1 MIDRVSELHGLLS
14 PIRDHSLKA
23 GGFGAEDD
31 CDLESTVRPGF
42 TPHEPAPSR
51 TPGGLVSVLLE
62 QPASLVAYRPNKPTA
77 MVVVAD
83 PRVRSTVTRHLWALG
98 VRDVIEA
105 SSIAEARPRIGNPRD
120 ICVADVH
127 LPDGSG
133 LTLLSETRAAGWPN
147 GLALSAADDI
157 GAVRNALAGGVK
169 GYVVTGTR
177 TNVGLPTRP
186 GAAPI
191 GAAAARLHRRRP
203 GAPSHPGG
211 YRELSGREVEVLRLV
226 AEGQSNKAIGVS
238 MGLSALTVKSHL
250 ARIAR
255 KLGTGDRAGMVAVAL
270 RTGIIH

>member
-1 MIDRVSELHGLLS
+1 M
-14 PIRDHSLKA
+14 
-23 GGFGAEDD
+23 
-31 CDLESTVRPGF
+31 
-42 TPHEPAPSR
+42 
-51 TPGGLVSVLLE
+51 SVLLE
-62 QPASLVAYRPNKPTA
+62 HPANLVAYRPTKPTA

-83 PRVRSTVTRHLWALG
+83 PRVRNTVTRHLWALG

-105 SSIAEARPRIGNPRD
+105 SSIAEARPRVSTPRD

-133 LTLLSETRAAGWPN
+133 LTILAETRAAGWPN

-157 GAVRNALAGGVK
+157 GAVRSALAGGVK

-177 TNVGLPTRP
+177 GSIGMPGRP
-186 GAAPI
+186 GMPL
-191 GAAAARLHRRRP
+191 GAAGMAGRMRRP
-203 GAPSHPGG
+203 GMPGTPGAPAAPGTPG
-211 YRELSGREVEVLRLV
+211 AQPTTYRELSGREVEVLRLV
-226 AEGQSNKAIGVS
+226 AEGQSNKAIGVA

>member
-1 MIDRVSELHGLLS
+1 
-14 PIRDHSLKA
+14 
-23 GGFGAEDD
+23 
-31 CDLESTVRPGF
+31 
-42 TPHEPAPSR
+42 
-51 TPGGLVSVLLE
+51 VSVLLE
-62 QPASLVAYRPNKPTA
+62 HPANLVAYRPTKPTA

-105 SSIAEARPRIGNPRD
+105 SSLAEARPRVGTPRD

-133 LTLLSETRAAGWPN
+133 LAILAETRAAGWPN

-157 GAVRNALAGGVK
+157 GAVRSALAGGVK

-177 TNVGLPTRP
+177 VTAGMQRP
-186 GAAPI
+186 GLNGINPMS
-191 GAAAARLHRRRP
+191 GRPMGGQLRRP
-203 GAPSHPGG
+203 GAPGAPGAPGG
-211 YRELSGREVEVLRLV
+211 APGTPGTPHPPAYRELSGREVEVLRLV
-226 AEGQSNKAIGVS
+226 AEGQSNKAIGVA

>member
-1 MIDRVSELHGLLS
+1 
-14 PIRDHSLKA
+14 
-23 GGFGAEDD
+23 
-31 CDLESTVRPGF
+31 
-42 TPHEPAPSR
+42 
-51 TPGGLVSVLLE
+51 
-62 QPASLVAYRPNKPTA
+62 

-98 VRDVIEA
+98 TRDVIEA
-105 SSIAEARPRIGNPRD
+105 SSVAEARPRVGNPRD
-120 ICVADVH
+120 ICVAEVH

-133 LTLLSETRAAGWPN
+133 LSLLSETRAAGWPN

-157 GAVRNALAGGVK
+157 GAVRTALAGGVK

-177 TNVGLPTRP
+177 NTLAAGMHHRHGTAPL
-186 GAAPI
+186 GAA
-191 GAAAARLHRRRP
+191 RMHRRP
-203 GAPSHPGG
+203 GAPGNGHPGG
-211 YRELSGREVEVLRLV
+211 FRELSGREVEVLRLV

-255 KLGTGDRAGMVAVAL
+255 KLGTGDRAGMVAMAL

>member
-1 MIDRVSELHGLLS
+1 M
-14 PIRDHSLKA
+14 
-23 GGFGAEDD
+23 
-31 CDLESTVRPGF
+31 
-42 TPHEPAPSR
+42 
-51 TPGGLVSVLLE
+51 SVLLE
-62 QPASLVAYRPNKPTA
+62 HPANLVAYRPTKPTA
-77 MVVVAD
+77 MVVIAD

-105 SSIAEARPRIGNPRD
+105 SSLAEARPRVGTPRD

-133 LTLLSETRAAGWPN
+133 LAILAETRAAGWPN

-157 GAVRNALAGGVK
+157 GAVRSALASGVK

-177 TNVGLPTRP
+177 VGGNGMQQRP
-186 GAAPI
+186 GMNGMNSVNGLGGGRP
-191 GAAAARLHRRRP
+191 GMPGHLRRP
-203 GAPSHPGG
+203 GMPGAPLPQGAPGAQTG
-211 YRELSGREVEVLRLV
+211 APAQPAPQAYRELSGREVEVLRLV
-226 AEGQSNKAIGVS
+226 AEGQSNKAIGVA

>member
-1 MIDRVSELHGLLS
+1 
-14 PIRDHSLKA
+14 
-23 GGFGAEDD
+23 
-31 CDLESTVRPGF
+31 
-42 TPHEPAPSR
+42 
-51 TPGGLVSVLLE
+51 VSVLLE
-62 QPASLVAYRPNKPTA
+62 HPTSLVAYRPNKPTA

-105 SSIAEARPRIGNPRD
+105 SSIAEARPRVANPRD
-120 ICVADVH
+120 ICVAEVH

-133 LTLLSETRAAGWPN
+133 LSLLSGTRAAGWPN

-177 TNVGLPTRP
+177 NNLGGLHARP
-186 GAAPI
+186 GAAHM
-191 GAAAARLHRRRP
+191 GAAARMHRRP
-203 GAPSHPGG
+203 GGGPGGPGHPGG
-211 YRELSGREVEVLRLV
+211 QRELSGREVEVLRLV

-238 MGLSALTVKSHL
+238 MGLSALTVNSHL

>member
-1 MIDRVSELHGLLS
+1 M
-14 PIRDHSLKA
+14 
-23 GGFGAEDD
+23 
-31 CDLESTVRPGF
+31 
-42 TPHEPAPSR
+42 
-51 TPGGLVSVLLE
+51 SVLLE
-62 QPASLVAYRPNKPTA
+62 HPTSLVAYRPNKPTA

-105 SSIAEARPRIGNPRD
+105 SSIAEARPRVATPRD

-133 LTLLSETRAAGWPN
+133 LTLLAETRAAGWPN

-177 TNVGLPTRP
+177 TSVGLANRP

-191 GAAAARLHRRRP
+191 GVGATRLRRP
-203 GAPSHPGG
+203 PGATANG

>member
-1 MIDRVSELHGLLS
+1 M
-14 PIRDHSLKA
+14 
-23 GGFGAEDD
+23 
-31 CDLESTVRPGF
+31 
-42 TPHEPAPSR
+42 
-51 TPGGLVSVLLE
+51 SVLLE

-105 SSIAEARPRIGNPRD
+105 SSIAEARPRVGNPRD

-177 TNVGLPTRP
+177 TNIGLPTRP

-191 GAAAARLHRRRP
+191 GSAAARMHRRPP

-226 AEGQSNKAIGVS
+226 AK
-238 MGLSALTVKSHL
+238 GLSYRQIADRLVLSHRTVQNHVQNTL
-250 ARIAR
+250 R
-255 KLGTGDRAGMVAVAL
+255 KLQLHNRVQLVRYAIEQGLDEELG
-270 RTGIIH
+270 

>member
-1 MIDRVSELHGLLS
+1 M
-14 PIRDHSLKA
+14 
-23 GGFGAEDD
+23 
-31 CDLESTVRPGF
+31 
-42 TPHEPAPSR
+42 
-51 TPGGLVSVLLE
+51 SVLLE
-62 QPASLVAYRPNKPTA
+62 HPANVVAYRPTKPTA
-77 MVVVAD
+77 MVVIAD
-83 PRVRSTVTRHLWALG
+83 PRVRNTVTRHLWALG
-98 VRDVIEA
+98 VRDVIEV
-105 SSIAEARPRIGNPRD
+105 SSIAEARPRVSTPRD

-133 LTLLSETRAAGWPN
+133 LTILAETRAAGWPN

-157 GAVRNALAGGVK
+157 GAVRSALAGGVK

-177 TNVGLPTRP
+177 TNVAMPGRPGLPLGAAGLAGRMRRPGMPGMPGAGGAP
-186 GAAPI
+186 GAA
-191 GAAAARLHRRRP
+191 GAP
-203 GAPSHPGG
+203 GAPSPQQAA

-226 AEGQSNKAIGVS
+226 AEGQSNKAIGVA

>member
-1 MIDRVSELHGLLS
+1 M
-14 PIRDHSLKA
+14 
-23 GGFGAEDD
+23 
-31 CDLESTVRPGF
+31 
-42 TPHEPAPSR
+42 
-51 TPGGLVSVLLE
+51 SVLLE
-62 QPASLVAYRPNKPTA
+62 HPANLVAYRPTKPTA

-105 SSIAEARPRIGNPRD
+105 SSLAEARPRVGTPRD
-120 ICVADVH
+120 ICIADVH

-133 LTLLSETRAAGWPN
+133 LAILAETRAAGWPN

-157 GAVRNALAGGVK
+157 GAVRSALAGGVK

-177 TNVGLPTRP
+177 VNTGLPQRPGMAGAPGMGGRPGLPGHLRRPGMPGGAPGGTP
-186 GAAPI
+186 GAAP
-191 GAAAARLHRRRP
+191 GTP
-203 GAPSHPGG
+203 GTPPPPA

-226 AEGQSNKAIGVS
+226 AEGQSNKAIGVA

>member
-1 MIDRVSELHGLLS
+1 M
-14 PIRDHSLKA
+14 
-23 GGFGAEDD
+23 
-31 CDLESTVRPGF
+31 
-42 TPHEPAPSR
+42 
-51 TPGGLVSVLLE
+51 SVLLE
-62 QPASLVAYRPNKPTA
+62 QPTSLVAYRPSKPTA

-105 SSIAEARPRIGNPRD
+105 SSIAEARPRVGNPRD

-133 LTLLSETRAAGWPN
+133 LTLLAETRAAGWPN

-177 TNVGLPTRP
+177 TSPGTLAGRP
-186 GAAPI
+186 GLAPL
-191 GAAAARLHRRRP
+191 GATAARLQRRP
-203 GAPSHPGG
+203 PGVSGHPGG

>member
-1 MIDRVSELHGLLS
+1 
-14 PIRDHSLKA
+14 
-23 GGFGAEDD
+23 
-31 CDLESTVRPGF
+31 
-42 TPHEPAPSR
+42 
-51 TPGGLVSVLLE
+51 VSVLLE
-62 QPASLVAYRPNKPTA
+62 HPANLVAYRPTKPTA

-83 PRVRSTVTRHLWALG
+83 PRVRSTITRQLWALG

-105 SSIAEARPRIGNPRD
+105 SSLAEARPRVGTPRD

-133 LTLLSETRAAGWPN
+133 LAILAETRAAGWPN

-157 GAVRNALAGGVK
+157 GAVRSALASGVK

-177 TNVGLPTRP
+177 VNTGLQQRPGMAGAPGMNGRQLPGHLRRPGMPGAPGSAP
-186 GAAPI
+186 GAAA
-191 GAAAARLHRRRP
+191 GSP
-203 GAPSHPGG
+203 GTPPPPA

-226 AEGQSNKAIGVS
+226 AEGQSNKAIGVA

-270 RTGIIH
+270 RTAIIH

>member
-1 MIDRVSELHGLLS
+1 M
-14 PIRDHSLKA
+14 
-23 GGFGAEDD
+23 
-31 CDLESTVRPGF
+31 
-42 TPHEPAPSR
+42 
-51 TPGGLVSVLLE
+51 SVLLE

-177 TNVGLPTRP
+177 TNIGLPTRP
-186 GAAPI
+186 GAAPL
-191 GAAAARLHRRRP
+191 GA
-203 GAPSHPGG
+203 GPGG
-211 YRELSGREVEVLRLV
+211 ESD
-226 AEGQSNKAIGVS
+226 I
-238 MGLSALTVKSHL
+238 
-250 ARIAR
+250 
-255 KLGTGDRAGMVAVAL
+255 GTGAGDDIALDPAGQGVADRADVVGGGEGEPVGPARRAGLGEQGQAGAVGQVDVGDADVAGVADAG
-270 RTGIIH
+270 T

>member
-1 MIDRVSELHGLLS
+1 M
-14 PIRDHSLKA
+14 
-23 GGFGAEDD
+23 
-31 CDLESTVRPGF
+31 
-42 TPHEPAPSR
+42 
-51 TPGGLVSVLLE
+51 SVLLE
-62 QPASLVAYRPNKPTA
+62 QPTSLVAYRPNKPTA

-105 SSIAEARPRIGNPRD
+105 SSIAEARPRIANPRD

-133 LTLLSETRAAGWPN
+133 LTLLSEARSAGWPN

-157 GAVRNALAGGVK
+157 GAVRNALAGGVR

-177 TNVGLPTRP
+177 TSMGLPTRP
-186 GAAPI
+186 NAAHI
-191 GAAAARLHRRRP
+191 GAAAGRMQHHRRPP
-203 GAPSHPGG
+203 GAPAAGGNSGPPGHPGG

>member
-1 MIDRVSELHGLLS
+1 
-14 PIRDHSLKA
+14 
-23 GGFGAEDD
+23 
-31 CDLESTVRPGF
+31 
-42 TPHEPAPSR
+42 
-51 TPGGLVSVLLE
+51 
-62 QPASLVAYRPNKPTA
+62 
-77 MVVVAD
+77 MVVIAD

-105 SSIAEARPRIGNPRD
+105 SSLAEARPRVGTPRD

-133 LTLLSETRAAGWPN
+133 LAILAETRAAGWPN

-157 GAVRNALAGGVK
+157 GAVRSALASGVK

-177 TNVGLPTRP
+177 VGNGVPQRPGMGGVPALRPGLP
-186 GAAPI
+186 AASSH
-191 GAAAARLHRRRP
+191 LRRP
-203 GAPSHPGG
+203 GMHLPPGVPGAPATGPGQPAPQA

-226 AEGQSNKAIGVS
+226 AEGQSNKAIGVA

>member
-1 MIDRVSELHGLLS
+1 M
-14 PIRDHSLKA
+14 
-23 GGFGAEDD
+23 
-31 CDLESTVRPGF
+31 
-42 TPHEPAPSR
+42 
-51 TPGGLVSVLLE
+51 SVLLDH
-62 QPASLVAYRPNKPTA
+62 PANLVAYRPTKPTA

-83 PRVRSTVTRHLWALG
+83 PRVRNTVTRHLWALG

-105 SSIAEARPRIGNPRD
+105 SSIAEARPRVSTPRD

-133 LTLLSETRAAGWPN
+133 LTILAETRAAGWPN

-157 GAVRNALAGGVK
+157 GAVRSALAGGVK

-177 TNVGLPTRP
+177 GSIGMPGRPGLPL
-186 GAAPI
+186 GAA
-191 GAAAARLHRRRP
+191 GMAGRMRRP
-203 GAPSHPGG
+203 GMPGTPGAPAAPGTPG
-211 YRELSGREVEVLRLV
+211 AQPTTYRELSGREVEVLRLV
-226 AEGQSNKAIGVS
+226 AEGQSNKAIGVA

>member
-1 MIDRVSELHGLLS
+1 
-14 PIRDHSLKA
+14 
-23 GGFGAEDD
+23 
-31 CDLESTVRPGF
+31 
-42 TPHEPAPSR
+42 
-51 TPGGLVSVLLE
+51 VSVLLE
-62 QPASLVAYRPNKPTA
+62 QPTSLVAYRPNKPTA

-83 PRVRSTVTRHLWALG
+83 PRVRSSVTRHLWALG

-105 SSIAEARPRIGNPRD
+105 SSIAEARPRVANPRD

-177 TNVGLPTRP
+177 TNLGLGTRP
-186 GAAPI
+186 GAAHI
-191 GAAAARLHRRRP
+191 GAAAGRLHRRP
-203 GAPSHPGG
+203 GAPGSNGAPGNQHGQHGAPGHPGG

>member
-1 MIDRVSELHGLLS
+1 M
-14 PIRDHSLKA
+14 
-23 GGFGAEDD
+23 
-31 CDLESTVRPGF
+31 
-42 TPHEPAPSR
+42 
-51 TPGGLVSVLLE
+51 SVLLE
-62 QPASLVAYRPNKPTA
+62 HPTSLVAYRPTKPTA

-105 SSIAEARPRIGNPRD
+105 SSVAEARPRVAHPRD

-133 LTLLSETRAAGWPN
+133 LALLSETRAAGWPN

-157 GAVRNALAGGVK
+157 GAVRTALAGGVK
-169 GYVVTGTR
+169 CYVVTGTR
-177 TNVGLPTRP
+177 NTLGPPVRH
-186 GAAPI
+186 GAAHI
-191 GAAAARLHRRRP
+191 GAASRMHRRQP
-203 GAPSHPGG
+203 GAPRHQGG

>member
-1 MIDRVSELHGLLS
+1 
-14 PIRDHSLKA
+14 
-23 GGFGAEDD
+23 
-31 CDLESTVRPGF
+31 
-42 TPHEPAPSR
+42 
-51 TPGGLVSVLLE
+51 VSVLLE
-62 QPASLVAYRPNKPTA
+62 HPTSLVAYRPNKPTA

-98 VRDVIEA
+98 TRDVIEA
-105 SSIAEARPRIGNPRD
+105 SSVAEARPRVGNPRD
-120 ICVADVH
+120 ICVAEVH

-133 LTLLSETRAAGWPN
+133 LSLLSETRAAGWPN

-157 GAVRNALAGGVK
+157 GAVRTALAGGVK

-177 TNVGLPTRP
+177 NALAAGLHQRH

-191 GAAAARLHRRRP
+191 GAARMHRRP
-203 GAPSHPGG
+203 GTPGAPGGGHPGG
-211 YRELSGREVEVLRLV
+211 FRELSGREVEVLRLV

-255 KLGTGDRAGMVAVAL
+255 KLGTGDRAGMVAMAL

>member
-1 MIDRVSELHGLLS
+1 M
-14 PIRDHSLKA
+14 
-23 GGFGAEDD
+23 
-31 CDLESTVRPGF
+31 
-42 TPHEPAPSR
+42 
-51 TPGGLVSVLLE
+51 SVLLE
-62 QPASLVAYRPNKPTA
+62 HPANVVAYRPTKPTA
-77 MVVVAD
+77 MVVIAD
-83 PRVRSTVTRHLWALG
+83 PRVRNTVTRHLWALG
-98 VRDVIEA
+98 VRDVIEV
-105 SSIAEARPRIGNPRD
+105 SSIAEARPRVSTPRD

-133 LTLLSETRAAGWPN
+133 LTILAETRAAGWPN

-157 GAVRNALAGGVK
+157 GAVRSALAGGVK

-177 TNVGLPTRP
+177 TNVAMPGRPGMPLGAAGLAGRMRRPGMPGMP
-186 GAAPI
+186 GAA
-191 GAAAARLHRRRP
+191 GAPGTP
-203 GAPSHPGG
+203 GAPGAPGAQQAA

-226 AEGQSNKAIGVS
+226 AEGQSNKAIGVA